1 LATAQENQRNC
12 TVRAALILNQ
22 NWPVLN
28 LAGPF
33 MTRSAEPNALGVR
46 EGRLAEQCRRRRTP
60 ALARRLRPT
69 CRRRSPA
76 RSAAARALRCS
87 TPSPPRSARS
97 IPASVPAPLH
107 AVATLRYAF
116 FKSCSCCL
124 TWLTEYDV
132 PNFAFM
138 RRTMFVDGR
147 RWVPTDWVT
156 DVGAGRLDGRRW
168 EGPRAVSCRGDGAAD
183 ASGDGAAIALMTAV
197 GRSSRR

>member
-76 RSAAARALRCS
+76 RSAAARAAPPLARAGTRNRSKSGRRPCPARLGRWPPTADRQVRLY
-87 TPSPPRSARS
+87 TPTRLYKSQHVHLQAHSSSPNTTSSPP
-97 IPASVPAPLH
+97 
-107 AVATLRYAF
+107 
-116 FKSCSCCL
+116 
-124 TWLTEYDV
+124 
-132 PNFAFM
+132 N
-138 RRTMFVDGR
+138 
-147 RWVPTDWVT
+147 
-156 DVGAGRLDGRRW
+156 
-168 EGPRAVSCRGDGAAD
+168 
-183 ASGDGAAIALMTAV
+183 
-197 GRSSRR
+197 SSRALTRYFIR